1 LPATDANKQTAYEFM
16 ADVTAEGET
25 NAVESVRRAFALDPD
40 TICLLT
46 DRELDKSLVGLVKS
60 LNAGGKVKV
69 HAVAFLYETGGK
81 LLKEIAEQNGGVY
94 KFVSEADLARL
105 SP

>member
-1 LPATDANKQTAYEFM
+1 
-16 ADVTAEGET
+16 
-25 NAVESVRRAFALDPD
+25 

-46 DRELDKSLVGLVKS
+46 DRELDKSLVGLVKG

-69 HAVAFLYETGGK
+69 HTVAFLYETGGK
-81 LLKEIAEQNGGVY
+81 VLKEIAEQNGGVY
-94 KFVSEADLARL
+94 KFVSEADLACL